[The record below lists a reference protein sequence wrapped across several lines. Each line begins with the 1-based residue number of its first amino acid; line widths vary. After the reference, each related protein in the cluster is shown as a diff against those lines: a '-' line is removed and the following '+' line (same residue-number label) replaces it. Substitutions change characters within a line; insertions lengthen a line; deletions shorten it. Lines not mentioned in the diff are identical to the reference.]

1 MTAYL
6 LLNHL
11 LNFILPALV
20 VATLLAVSV
29 RLWPGLAGKKR
40 GFSEQ
45 IWADIAIN
53 FIASTAALIVGLV
66 LFGHD
71 AKMLTYIGL
80 VLAAAFG
87 QWYQLRGW
95 KR

>member
-20 VATLLAVSV
+20 VAVLLAFLV
-29 RLWPGLAGKKR
+29 RLWPSLSGRKR
-40 GFSEQ
+40 GFGEQ

-53 FIASTAALIVGLV
+53 FIASTAVLTIGLV

-71 AKMLTYIGL
+71 AKMLTYVAL
-80 VLAAAFG
+80 VLAAAFA